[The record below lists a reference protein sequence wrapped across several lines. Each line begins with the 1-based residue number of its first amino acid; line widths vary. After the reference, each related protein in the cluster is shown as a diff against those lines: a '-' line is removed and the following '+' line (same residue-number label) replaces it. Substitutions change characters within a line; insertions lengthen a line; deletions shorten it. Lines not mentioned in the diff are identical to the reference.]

1 MKKLFLLL
9 TAVLMAVVCAL
20 AQTHTITGT
29 VVSAADGE
37 PLAGAT
43 VMPVGGGVQGT
54 ATDIDGKFTISLPA
68 NVKKVVVSYVGMVS
82 QTVDAKDG
90 MTVALTENENSLD
103 EVMVVAY
110 GTAKKSAYTGSA
122 SVIKADD
129 IEGRMV
135 TDAVSALSGAMSGV
149 QVTTANGQPGTA
161 PTVRIRGIGTI
172 FGTSTPLYVVDGMPF
187 DGDIATLNTMDVE
200 SMTVLKDAAARRP
213 LRCPR
218 CQRCDPHH
226 HQER

>member
-20 AQTHTITGT
+20 AQTKVITGT
-29 VVSAADGE
+29 VVSAADDE

-43 VMPVGGGVQGT
+43 VHPVGGGQGT
-54 ATDIDGKFTISLPA
+54 ATDIDGNFSLTVPT
-68 NVKKVVVSYVGMVS
+68 KVNELTVSYVGMVS
-82 QTVDAKDG
+82 KRVPVSAGKMLIKLEDS
-90 MTVALTENENSLD
+90 ENSLD

-135 TDAVSALSGAMSGV
+135 IDVSGYDKDKLELENKKIIMDEIK
-149 QVTTANGQPGTA
+149 
-161 PTVRIRGIGTI
+161 RK
-172 FGTSTPLYVVDGMPF
+172 DGEF
-187 DGDIATLNTMDVE
+187 YDKWCK
-200 SMTVLKDAAARRP
+200 S
-213 LRCPR
+213 
-218 CQRCDPHH
+218 
-226 HQER
+226 

>member
-20 AQTHTITGT
+20 AQTKVITGT
-29 VVSAADGE
+29 VVSAADDE

-43 VMPVGGGVQGT
+43 VHPVGGGQGT
-54 ATDIDGKFTISLPA
+54 ATDIDGNFSLTVPT
-68 NVKKVVVSYVGMVS
+68 KVNELTVSYVGMVS
-82 QTVDAKDG
+82 KRVPVSAGKMLIKLEDS
-90 MTVALTENENSLD
+90 ENSLD

-135 TDAVSALSGAMSGV
+135 TDALNALSGTMAGV
-149 QVTTANGQPGTA
+149 QVSNASGGQPGTS
-161 PTVRIRGIGTI
+161 PTVRIRALPTGGNSLTR
-172 FGTSTPLYVVDGMPF
+172 V
-187 DGDIATLNTMDVE
+187 
-200 SMTVLKDAAARRP
+200 
-213 LRCPR
+213 
-218 CQRCDPHH
+218 
-226 HQER
+226 